1 MTDHLKGLLITFTG
15 VLFILPDSLFVRLIG
30 TDGVTVA
37 SVVKT
42 YPLPDATDVEPT
54 VWLSCTFSHSRKAV
68 ARHIESG
75 FRLFGGTR
83 RVLGTF
89 TWRHNHKVLE
99 FKPLLSLMS
108 STFHTL
114 TLPARYGALDESLQF
129 TFRTTVSTTS
139 GI

>member
-1 MTDHLKGLLITFTG
+1 M
-15 VLFILPDSLFVRLIG
+15 P
-30 TDGVTVA
+30 DGVTVA